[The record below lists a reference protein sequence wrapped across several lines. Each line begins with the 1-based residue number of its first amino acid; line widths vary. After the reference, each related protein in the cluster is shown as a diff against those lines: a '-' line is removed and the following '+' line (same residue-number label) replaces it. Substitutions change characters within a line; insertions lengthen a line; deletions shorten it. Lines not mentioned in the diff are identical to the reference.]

1 MNKHTETPTM
11 LSVQEAKALI
21 SSRTSLRTSVIL
33 PLDKA
38 LSRILAT
45 SIYAPL
51 SIPAFEQSAMDG
63 YAFRFDAWQQT
74 PGLDIVG
81 EMAAGTATRLS
92 IEGAQATRIFT
103 GAPLPAGADTVVMQ
117 EKVQVEG
124 NRLTILDKELQPGSN
139 VRPIGSEIRKGE
151 LVLPNG
157 ALLTPAAI
165 GFMAGLGM
173 DEVPV
178 HPAPFI
184 TIIVT
189 GNELQTPGKPLA
201 YGQVYESN
209 SYTLRTAL
217 QQMQITSVAHL
228 AAEDDFDKLLQ
239 TVAQALSVSDMVL
252 VTGGVSVG
260 NYDYVAQALETCGV
274 IPVFHKLKQKPGKPL
289 YFGTRDEQL
298 VFGLP
303 GNPSSVLTCFYEY
316 VYPCIREQMGYAQTA
331 LSTLQAPLLHDYS
344 KKPGLTH
351 FLKGYWNG
359 ESVKILQAQES
370 YRMQSFAV
378 CNSLVVLPE
387 ETTDV
392 RKGQMVEVHLLPA

>member
-1 MNKHTETPTM
+1 MSKQQATPAM
-11 LSVQEAKALI
+11 LSVQEAKTLI
-21 SSRTSLRTSVIL
+21 SSHTALRTPVLL
-33 PLDKA
+33 PLEKA
-38 LSRILAT
+38 LSRVLAT

-63 YAFRFDAWQQT
+63 YAFRFDSWQADA
-74 PGLDIVG
+74 PLEIAG
-81 EMAAGTATRLS
+81 EMAAGATARLT
-92 IEGAQATRIFT
+92 IEGAQAIRIFT

-124 NRLTILDKELQPGSN
+124 NRLLLQDTELQKGTN
-139 VRPIGSEIRKGE
+139 VRSVGSEITKGE

-157 ALLTPAAI
+157 AVLTPAAI
-165 GFMAGLGM
+165 GFMAGIGI

-178 HPAPFI
+178 HPSPFI

-189 GNELQTPGKPLA
+189 GNELQSPGQPLQ

-209 SYTLRTAL
+209 SFTLRTAL
-217 QQMQITSVAHL
+217 QQMQIGTVAYM
-228 AAEDDFDKLLQ
+228 AAEDDFDKLLH
-239 TVAQALSVSDMVL
+239 TVVEALSVSDMVL
-252 VTGGVSVG
+252 LTGGVSVG
-260 NYDYVAQALETCGV
+260 NYDYVAKALETCGV
-274 IPVFHKLKQKPGKPL
+274 TPVFHKLKQKPGKPL

-298 VFGLP
+298 IFGLP

-316 VYPCIREQMGYAQTA
+316 VYPCLREQMGYAQTG
-331 LSTLQAPLLHDYS
+331 LSTLKAPLLNEYT

-359 ESVKILQAQES
+359 EGVRILQAQES

-378 CNSLVVLPE
+378 CNCLVVLPE
-387 ETTDV
+387 EV
-392 RKGQMVEVHLLPA
+392 ASVNKGELVEVNLLPV